1 MRTLLISAVSLVLA
15 APVLAQPYPDPEQTP
30 YPEQTDVA
38 RELPSQHE
46 IDALGTVME
55 RMVGAMMD
63 MPIGGIVEAMEPGR
77 VMTEAER
84 NQTVRDMATRDDPYA
99 EERMRGSIDAMT
111 GQMGAMTEQLAVLIP
126 VLSRSMVDFQRRM
139 EEAVRPY
146 DRDWDE

>member
-1 MRTLLISAVSLVLA
+1 MRRSALRKLLIPAVGLALA
-15 APVLAQPYPDPEQTP
+15 APALAQTYPYPDQT
-30 YPEQTDVA
+30 EVA
-38 RELPSQHE
+38 REVPSAQE

-99 EERMRGSIDAMT
+99 EERMRGSIHAMT
-111 GQMGAMTEQLAVLIP
+111 GQMGLMTEQLAVLIP
-126 VLSRSMVDFQRRM
+126 VLSRSMVDFERRM
-139 EEAVRPY
+139 EEAMRPY
-146 DRDWDE
+146 DYDRDE